1 MFFFSPGTV
10 VSGVNTATG
19 FAGLAA
25 LGALAAY
32 IAAFLLSFVIEAV
45 AALPPT
51 YATRDIYFHWLT

>member
-10 VSGVNTATG
+10 VSGVNTA
-19 FAGLAA
+19 AGLAGLAIFAA

-32 IAAFLLSFVIEAV
+32 IAAFLLSFVIEAA

-51 YATRDIYFHWLT
+51 